1 MFQITEVSRVYRGFR
16 RRINRYRPLDS
27 FPFLSGDSYLYSCQL
42 YFGSGLINRVPS
54 QSNRVQKEGS
64 LFVTIGDLKIFIH
77 FLEKNLN
84 QDYSNFVLVLHNG
97 DETISADF
105 ENILADRFRRI
116 LSVNQLVQHPS
127 FIPIP
132 IGLENKKYFT
142 NGVPSDFQKL
152 LSSGL
157 KGTQE
162 RKISMLQ
169 AFSLHTNPK
178 ERGECLKVAEELGC
192 SRLNGVTA
200 AEYRKALSES
210 KFVLSPAGNGFDCH
224 RTWEAMYL
232 GAIPIV
238 RREHW
243 PFSKLDLPVLQVDEW
258 ADLLNMDLNAVHI
271 PQNST
276 WDKDFWDSF
285 YND

>member
-1 MFQITEVSRVYRGFR
+1 
-16 RRINRYRPLDS
+16 
-27 FPFLSGDSYLYSCQL
+27 
-42 YFGSGLINRVPS
+42 
-54 QSNRVQKEGS
+54 VQKEGS

-97 DETISADF
+97 DETISVDF